1 MTRVKVCGLCD
12 REAVRAASEAGADMI
27 GLHFCPSRRRV
38 SPERARAILS
48 GLRSRPLVVGVFIDP
63 SEVEVEEVVRLVGL
77 DAVQL
82 HGSEAPGF
90 RSPVQLIKAL
100 KVREGR
106 VPDAEGWPDPLLL
119 DSWSANQRG
128 GTGQAWPW
136 EVARPLAARRQVI
149 VAGGL
154 RPDTVA
160 EVVHCLR
167 PWGVDVSSGVESAP
181 GIKDPEL
188 VFRFVQAVRD
198 ADRELSAFP
207 R

>member
-1 MTRVKVCGLCD
+1 MTRVKICGLRD
-12 REAVRAASEAGADMI
+12 PDAARAASEAGADMI

-38 SPERARAILS
+38 SAERAREILA
-48 GLRSRPLVVGVFIDP
+48 GLRPRPLVVGVFIDP
-63 SEVEVEEVVRLVGL
+63 TEAEVEEVARRVGL

-90 RSPVQLIKAL
+90 RSPVPLIKAL

-106 VPDAEGWPDPLLL
+106 VPDGEGWPDPLLL
-119 DSWSANQRG
+119 DSWSVDQQG
-128 GTGQAWPW
+128 GTGQPWPW
-136 EVARPLAARRQVI
+136 KAARTLAARRRVI

-160 EVVHCLR
+160 EVVHRLR

-181 GIKDPEL
+181 GVKDPEL
-188 VFRFVQAVRD
+188 VFGFVQAVRD
-198 ADRELSAFP
+198 ADRELSAHP
-207 R
+207 G